1 MRLGLR
7 DAPGAPSQAR
17 MSRATIKIEIERTRA
32 ETLLE
37 LLERRL
43 EVIQKLEILN
53 GPVASLEIE
62 REKGVI
68 IPLMVA
74 LESALKTPPTQ

>member
-1 MRLGLR
+1 
-7 DAPGAPSQAR
+7 
-17 MSRATIKIEIERTRA
+17 MSCGTVKIELERTRA

-74 LESALKTPPTQ
+74 LEAALKTPPPQ